1 MKKMVFG
8 SKNKK
13 ILLEGECIV
22 NFRTIVDDSKVILE
36 YETESRDF
44 DTEYKIKLKET
55 YTKNKLRNKYYLQ
68 LRRIK

>member
-1 MKKMVFG
+1 MKKMVFN
-8 SKNKK
+8 SKNNK

-22 NFRTIVDDSKVILE
+22 NFRTICNETEVILE

-55 YTKNKLRNKYYLQ
+55 YPIYKPKKKYYLQ

>member
-1 MKKMVFG
+1 MKKMVFN

-22 NFRTIVDDSKVILE
+22 SFRTICNETEVILE

-44 DTEYKIKLKET
+44 DTEYKIKRKET
-55 YTKNKLRNKYYLQ
+55 YSKNKVRNKYYLQ
-68 LRRIK
+68 LRRII